1 MDTEHTPINYE
12 KACEEHDQ
20 YIKTLKKLG
29 LEVVLLEAD
38 ESFPDCVFVEDTAV
52 VCGDRAILTN
62 TGHVSRR
69 GEIFTRVFMSI
80 SDTGVYI
87 HFS

>member
-1 MDTEHTPINYE
+1 MDTEHTPINY
-12 KACEEHDQ
+12 KNACEEHDQ

-29 LEVVLLEAD
+29 LEVILLEAD

-69 GEIFTRVFMSI
+69 GEIFIRVFMSI